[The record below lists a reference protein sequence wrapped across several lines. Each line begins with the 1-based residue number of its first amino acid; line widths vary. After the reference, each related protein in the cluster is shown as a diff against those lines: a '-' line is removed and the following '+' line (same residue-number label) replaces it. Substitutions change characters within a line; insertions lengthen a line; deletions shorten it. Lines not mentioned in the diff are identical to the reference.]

1 MLYCMID
8 IMIVST
14 EVLKGHPTRPG
25 QLSVEGGRL
34 KLTPTKPE
42 AHKDHPLS
50 NDPGV
55 ITLAAVDDLNRAM
68 NACVQVEK
76 EYVKRVSFEE
86 GKGLYVEH

>member
-1 MLYCMID
+1 MV
-8 IMIVST
+8 VST

-42 AHKDHPLS
+42 ANKDHPLS

-55 ITLAAVDDLNRAM
+55 ITLAAVDDFNRAM

-86 GKGLYVEH
+86 H